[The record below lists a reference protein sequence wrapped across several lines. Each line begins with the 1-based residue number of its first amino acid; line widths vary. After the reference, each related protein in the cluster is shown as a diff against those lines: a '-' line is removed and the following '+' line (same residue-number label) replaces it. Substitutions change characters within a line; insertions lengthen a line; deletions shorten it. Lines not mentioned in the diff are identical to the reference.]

1 VLGSRSFDFLDAV
14 LYLDFNS
21 YVPDDL
27 NVKVDLASMRS
38 ALEVRAP
45 MLDHEFVTLTAQMP
59 WSFKTDA
66 HGGKK
71 VFKKLAERYLPE
83 DIIYRPKHGFGV
95 PVGEWMRGPL
105 HDFAR
110 DAILDPSGLVLH
122 LMERRPVEAL
132 ITEHQRG
139 RDRGTRLWALLML
152 NLWYRRY
159 FSGR

>member
-1 VLGSRSFDFLDAV
+1 
-14 LYLDFNS
+14 
-21 YVPDDL
+21 
-27 NVKVDLASMRS
+27 
-38 ALEVRAP
+38 

-59 WSFKTDA
+59 WSLKTDA

-105 HDFAR
+105 HDLAR
-110 DAILDPSGLVLH
+110 EAILDPSGLVLH

-132 ITEHQRG
+132 LAEHQRG